1 MRLFESRTV
10 LIVIGVLA
18 QLSCLVSS
26 LPKACPKF
34 DVLYGRTR
42 SRSRGRAMRITCNR
56 GYNLIGERTLLC
68 NKGKWDS
75 EIPVCAK
82 PGCPLPESRIPN
94 GKVSSRYN
102 HQIIRTVCED
112 GFEMQGSPIIFC
124 NGIVWNDTLPVCL
137 GKPGVKA
144 CDFEGK
150 DQFCGWHQTRN
161 MLTWQMGY
169 DPLEAWVAWGPDF
182 DHTYGVGG
190 FGHYIHMKGPTEAT
204 RYLTFGQLKS
214 PTYRKPDNPDVCFQ
228 FWFHVYG
235 EEAGD
240 LKILVNREEVWKRQQ
255 INRKLWQRGSLH
267 FVANSTYQITIE
279 ASVPSALVTV
289 ALDDL
294 EVIENCTK
302 TDYAVLGTAS
312 SCEGRCGDDG
322 TLDDCSCDYD
332 CHEVD
337 NCCPDLSFY
346 CPNIALGTD
355 TTVIMET
362 SAVTSKG
369 DIPVTTFLP
378 LVENETVASP
388 SEETTLHPNIV
399 DQNINQDQSQGVE
412 ENQNINIIA
421 SQTPIDNNQ
430 ENNNIE
436 KVYENTEQVQ
446 EKINNSSGEKTEESS
461 NKGSVEENQNINV
474 IASQTPVDNNQENNN
489 IEVNQKDINENI
501 EHIQEKIS
509 NSTSQRTE
517 DNFNNGI
524 QENNLGN
531 AGNENQEI
539 DVPFDNINTTTS
551 EQTSDNMQGTSSP
564 SNVDTSLDT
573 NQEKSPSERFIE
585 NSIASNKTFYKLGVD
600 RSNQNDKTSFEYNG
614 NVYQNFPQNKNRM
627 RGSVK
632 KSTVVYE
639 EEENQLNP
647 TQILSNETKTKEYA
661 FEAIT
666 RGYQVINNTK
676 IDDPI
681 IIQNTT
687 IKDEDQTLTEQHSNL
702 ENVTIDTKSQPCI
715 HINESII
722 FSNDTDLI
730 KENVDAINNKQMES
744 KLANTTKDE
753 QNIVENNI
761 GPSENETLVSKTNE
775 MNTENMTKSNNN
787 ENPSAFNRNFTKIIL
802 YKNFNY
808 DNSSGT
814 NASHIQHMNDISRV
828 QIHTT
833 VQSNGTQV
841 VENVNMNDIGKYNET
856 TIARLKQIHDHI
868 NNVITAKKNVTQAA
882 NASQVENN
890 NATVLHKLKNFIT
903 NIIESHN
910 NSKLLTNNTE
920 NTETAS
926 NVSPTEQDTEELS
939 SQMNRTLNVTHHNT
953 AESIYSDG
961 LLMLSDKVADY
972 NTSKPVNSTEIPINQ
987 DNPGLKKP
995 SEDIDQTADKDEKY
1009 IKQTATQFN
1018 IFFILENEK
1027 TNKYTITKH
1036 SIINYN
1042 TESGIQYLAFSQP
1055 VRNYSEYC

>member
-1 MRLFESRTV
+1 MIQS
-10 LIVIGVLA
+10 
-18 QLSCLVSS
+18 LV
-26 LPKACPKF
+26 
-34 DVLYGRTR
+34 
-42 SRSRGRAMRITCNR
+42 
-56 GYNLIGERTLLC
+56 
-68 NKGKWDS
+68 
-75 EIPVCAK
+75 
-82 PGCPLPESRIPN
+82 
-94 GKVSSRYN
+94 
-102 HQIIRTVCED
+102 H
-112 GFEMQGSPIIFC
+112 
-124 NGIVWNDTLPVCL
+124 
-137 GKPGVKA
+137 
-144 CDFEGK
+144 
-150 DQFCGWHQTRN
+150 
-161 MLTWQMGY
+161 
-169 DPLEAWVAWGPDF
+169 
-182 DHTYGVGG
+182 
-190 FGHYIHMKGPTEAT
+190 
-204 RYLTFGQLKS
+204 
-214 PTYRKPDNPDVCFQ
+214 
-228 FWFHVYG
+228 
-235 EEAGD
+235 
-240 LKILVNREEVWKRQQ
+240 
-255 INRKLWQRGSLH
+255 
-267 FVANSTYQITIE
+267 
-279 ASVPSALVTV
+279 
-289 ALDDL
+289 
-294 EVIENCTK
+294 
-302 TDYAVLGTAS
+302 
-312 SCEGRCGDDG
+312 
-322 TLDDCSCDYD
+322 
-332 CHEVD
+332 
-337 NCCPDLSFY
+337 
-346 CPNIALGTD
+346 
-355 TTVIMET
+355 
-362 SAVTSKG
+362 
-369 DIPVTTFLP
+369 
-378 LVENETVASP
+378 
-388 SEETTLHPNIV
+388 
-399 DQNINQDQSQGVE
+399 QNINQDQSQGVE

-446 EKINNSSGEKTEESS
+446 EKINNSSGERTQESS
-461 NKGSVEENQNINV
+461 NKGIVEENQNINV

-501 EHIQEKIS
+501 EHLQEKIS

-600 RSNQNDKTSFEYNG
+600 KSNQNDKTSFEYNG

-647 TQILSNETKTKEYA
+647 TQILSNETKTKEYS

-666 RGYQVINNTK
+666 RGYQVINNNNTK
-676 IDDPI
+676 VDESI

-702 ENVTIDTKSQPCI
+702 ENVTIDTQTGIPT
-715 HINESII
+715 NGSII

-841 VENVNMNDIGKYNET
+841 VENVNMNDIGKCNETTIARLKQINDHINNVITAKKNVTQTANASQVENNNATVLHKLKNFITNIIESHNSSGTNASHIQHMNDISRVQIHTTVQSNGTQVVENVNMNDIGKYNET

-910 NSKLLTNNTE
+910 NSKSLTNNTE
-920 NTETAS
+920 NIETAL
-926 NVSPTEQDTEELS
+926 NVSPTERDVEKWS
-939 SQMNRTLNVTHHNT
+939 AHMNRNVNVTNHNA

-1009 IKQTATQFN
+1009 IKQVNQTNRNFYIQDSTYKPEPN
-1018 IFFILENEK
+1018 ITRLAEDTK
-1027 TNKYTITKH
+1027 KYNKNPDFESLDYK
-1036 SIINYN
+1036 IINAYQNETYEGPGKILSVPDNRTSGGVDNILNHKMN
-1042 TESGIQYLAFSQP
+1042 TFVRDRNFYSGRRAG
-1055 VRNYSEYC
+1055 